1 MNPADR
7 IYLSELRSALAHI
20 DDPPYLERHPLAQ
33 RLPHLSQSAE
43 PSLGQALRR
52 ALRLGIAALDP
63 GGGGQPGRLDA
74 RSYQVLYHW
83 VICKESTVSIA
94 ALLGI
99 SRRQTYRE
107 LEQAIGALGQVLASM
122 VPDGGEDGGH
132 RPPAVQAGAG
142 LHVREE
148 LERLARVTDQDVDLC
163 HLLAD
168 AVQSVRRLA
177 AGRGLDMRMHVTAS
191 GLHIAGNR
199 VMLRQAVLNLLSFA
213 ISVHQGE
220 ALDLYLDRIG
230 PSARLRVLLRRE
242 RKDDAASPA
251 NSPYGLARELCRSLN
266 IDWLEAEEPDGP
278 GTVSLIIPLAQER
291 TVLIVDDNEGIIALF
306 RRYLRGRPYR
316 VYGAGTAE
324 QALRLAGEVR
334 PDIIILDVMMPDRDG
349 WELLQILKAPEAES
363 RPLIIVCS
371 IVNDP
376 KLAAALGADAFLSK
390 PVDQVSLLHA
400 LASVVHS
407 P

>member
-1 MNPADR
+1 MNPADSG
-7 IYLSELRSALAHI
+7 YLSELRSALAHI

-33 RLPHLSQSAE
+33 RLAHLSQNAE
-43 PSLGQALRR
+43 LSLGQALRR

-63 GGGGQPGRLDA
+63 GGDGRPGPLDA

-83 VICKESTVSIA
+83 AICKESTVSIA

-107 LEQAIGALGQVLASM
+107 LEQAIAALGQVLSGMA
-122 VPDGGEDGGH
+122 PDAGDGSAATPVSG
-132 RPPAVQAGAG
+132 QAGAG

-168 AVQSVRRLA
+168 VVQSARRLA
-177 AGRGLDMRMHVTAS
+177 ASHGVEIRMHVAAS
-191 GLHIAGNR
+191 GLNIAGNR
-199 VMLRQAVLNLLSFA
+199 VMLRQAVLNLLSHA
-213 ISVHQGE
+213 ISTHHEE
-220 ALDLYLDRIG
+220 ALDLYLDRSG
-230 PSARLRVLLRRE
+230 PSARLRVLFRAQQGN
-242 RKDDAASPA
+242 DVAPQA

-266 IDWLEAEEPDGP
+266 IDWLEAAEAEGLT
-278 GTVSLIIPLAQER
+278 TVSLLIPLAQER

-324 QALRLAGEVR
+324 QALRLVGEVQ
-334 PDIIILDVMMPDRDG
+334 PDIVILDVMMPDRDG
-349 WELLQILKAPEAES
+349 WELLQILKAREAD
-363 RPLIIVCS
+363 RHPLIIVCS

-376 KLAAALGADAFLSK
+376 RLAQALGADAFLSK
-390 PVDQVSLLHA
+390 PVDQASLLEA
-400 LASVVHS
+400 LLAVERHT
-407 P
+407 